1 MKTAKLLLPLLALL
15 AFTACGKLESEKK
28 GNSLSLA
35 TGQWLTGTNFTQ
47 ACASL
52 GGQVYNGTTC
62 AYVTA
67 SKALASGGSFT
78 SETNS
83 PYDISAVQA
92 GQAVLTEGYSYS
104 GSLRVAVNGV
114 AIGNVPN
121 SRPVTVS
128 QSGTLQILLSP
139 GSFYGVKAYIYA
151 CRNQGMQAVA
161 CSL

>member
-1 MKTAKLLLPLLALL
+1 MLALL
-15 AFTACGKLESEKK
+15 AFTACGKFESEKK
-28 GNSLSLA
+28 GNKLSLA

-47 ACASL
+47 ACASV

-67 SKALASGGSFT
+67 SKSLASGGAFT

-83 PYDISAVQA
+83 PADIATVQA
-92 GQAVLTEGYSYS
+92 GNAVLAEGYAYS

-114 AIGNVPN
+114 AVSAVPTAN
-121 SRPVTVS
+121 NRPVTVS
-128 QSGTLQILLSP
+128 QSGSLQILLSP
-139 GSFYGVKAYIYA
+139 GSFYGVKVYVYT
-151 CRNQGMQAVA
+151 CLNQGMQAVA